1 MVSLGELRQKMIEL
15 HTVKT
20 KNGNVEVET
29 TLSKKLDVELLAL
42 RLSVGHVG
50 VELQTLVK
58 NQSKITPKNM

>member
-58 NQSKITPKNM
+58 NQSKIAPKNM

>member
-1 MVSLGELRQKMIEL
+1 MKQ
-15 HTVKT
+15 
-20 KNGNVEVET
+20 GNVEVET

-58 NQSKITPKNM
+58 NQSKMAPKNM